1 VSTQLSPEGRS
12 VAEAVARGLAARGV
26 ERVYGLP
33 GEDHMLI
40 LSALA
45 SEGIAYIGARCENAA
60 CIMAC
65 AESQASGRP
74 GVALVTM
81 APGITNAI
89 NGIANA
95 YLDQIPLVVLCG
107 QHPTARQSTAIRQ
120 YLDNAK
126 VAAGVTK
133 AAFAATSSINHD
145 LARAFA
151 IAESVAPGPVLLEV
165 RDEIARTDAS
175 DDLDRWLGAT
185 TEAIGE
191 PAVPVDFVARLGAAE
206 HPVVIIGSHGRY
218 HDIADSVSRLAT
230 RLRAPVFVTQSAIGR
245 VRPDPWLAG
254 TFLNG
259 NREQQLLGEA
269 DAILGIDLRPNEIYN
284 RPWVY
289 APISAICS
297 TRLEDTYFPTDK
309 RLVGPVASL
318 LASLEAQLEKHPVQS
333 KWMTDDVANYRDGL
347 EHLFFPESDTSALTI
362 PEAIRCVREA
372 VPDDTV
378 VVADA
383 GFGKPILAYLWS
395 AETAPAFFAS
405 SGLSTMGYAIP
416 ASIGLRL
423 AIPDERKLVAFMGD
437 GSLLMRA
444 SEISVAAELGLQCIY
459 VAWMDSSLTQIGVKQ
474 RLAGLSEVGT
484 GIARYSCTAI
494 AAAFG
499 ATGHDVSTRAE
510 LEACLQAALARSSP
524 TLIGV
529 AVDQEHVDEWFGDL
543 RG

>member
-1 VSTQLSPEGRS
+1 MSAQPSPTGRS

-45 SEGIAYIGARCENAA
+45 SEGIAYVGARCENAA

-65 AESQASGRP
+65 AESQASGRT

-95 YLDQIPLVVLCG
+95 FLDQVPLIVLCG
-107 QHPTARQSTAIRQ
+107 QHPAERQSTAIRQ

-126 VAAGVTK
+126 VTAGVTK
-133 AAFAATSSINHD
+133 ATFAATSSINHD

-165 RDEIARTDAS
+165 RDEIARSDAS
-175 DDLDRWLGAT
+175 DDLERWLGAT
-185 TEAIGE
+185 TEAMGE
-191 PAVPVDFVARLGAAE
+191 PSVPVDLAVRLGAAE
-206 HPVVIIGSHGRY
+206 RPVLIIGSHGRY
-218 HDIADSVSRLAT
+218 PDIAASVSTLAT

-245 VRPDPWLAG
+245 VRTDPWLAG

-284 RPWVY
+284 RQWAY

-297 TRLEDTYFPTDK
+297 TRLEDTYFPIDQ
-309 RLVGPVASL
+309 RLVGSVGSL
-318 LASLEAQLEKHPVQS
+318 LASLDAELAKLPVQS
-333 KWMTDDVANYRDGL
+333 KWDAADVANYRANL
-347 EHLFFPESDTSALTI
+347 ERLFFAESDTSTLTI
-362 PEAIRCVREA
+362 PEAIRCVRETL
-372 VPDDTV
+372 PDDAL

-395 AETAPAFFAS
+395 AETAPTFFAS

-416 ASIGLRL
+416 ASIGVRL
-423 AIPDERKLVAFMGD
+423 AVTEERKLVAFMGD

-459 VAWMDSSLTQIGVKQ
+459 VAWMDSALIWC
-474 RLAGLSEVGT
+474 
-484 GIARYSCTAI
+484 ARHAR
-494 AAAFG
+494 G
-499 ATGHDVSTRAE
+499 ASPRPQPKRA
-510 LEACLQAALARSSP
+510 SSP
-524 TLIGV
+524 PRTQPCIPNV
-529 AVDQEHVDEWFGDL
+529 YS
-543 RG
+543 